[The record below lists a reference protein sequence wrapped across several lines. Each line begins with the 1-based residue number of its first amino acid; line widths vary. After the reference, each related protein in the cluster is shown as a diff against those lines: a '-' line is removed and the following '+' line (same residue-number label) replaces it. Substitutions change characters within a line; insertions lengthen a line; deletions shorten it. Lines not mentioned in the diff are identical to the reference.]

1 MSLDF
6 GKNNFRCIYRAYKK
20 RYEKEETIAVKS
32 TLETAIKYLEEEF
45 EIT

>member
-32 TLETAIKYLEEEF
+32 TLETAIK
-45 EIT
+45 